1 MADRLV
7 KIEGLVE
14 TLEQKIGALE
24 RRVEA
29 LEMRATGKVAAHMDE
44 FIAKATEEPDGPLRE

>member
-1 MADRLV
+1 MARIDD
-7 KIEGLVE
+7 LVE
-14 TLEQKIGALE
+14 TLEQKISALE

-29 LEMRATGKVAAHMDE
+29 LEAHTSGQLGQHMDE